1 MRVAYLCA
9 DPGVPVFGTK
19 GASVHIQEIVRA
31 FQARGDEVTV
41 YTTRRGDHVPCDLAQ
56 LRVVERRVARGDTAA
71 RERDITRAARE
82 LAAAAV
88 VDGCD
93 LVYERFSLFSDGG
106 VQLASETG
114 SPLVL
119 EVNAP
124 LIEEQRLHRELVD
137 EAGVRALAERSLR
150 AATVVT
156 CVSEPVAV
164 WARGLGALDP
174 VVEANGV
181 NTARIR
187 PSTARRYAGETP
199 TVGFV
204 GTLKHWHGVDVLL
217 DAAAELRRRGCGVRL
232 TVIGDGPAGPELR
245 EQAARL
251 GLDARFVGAVA
262 PSEVPAMLGGIDIGV
277 APYREAD
284 DYFSPLKVCEYLAA
298 GIPVVA
304 SRVGQL
310 PQLVAHGE
318 TGALVRPGDPRALA
332 DALEALAA
340 DPETRV
346 RWSVAA
352 RRRAVAAHDWS
363 GVLARTLAAVPTEV
377 RA

>member
-41 YTTRRGDHVPCDLAQ
+41 YTTRRGDHVPDDLAQ

-71 RERDITRAARE
+71 RERDITRASRE
-82 LAAAAV
+82 LAEAAAA
-88 VDGCD
+88 DGCD

-106 VQLASETG
+106 VLLTTETG
-114 SPLVL
+114 SPLIL

-156 CVSEPVAV
+156 CVSEPVAS
-164 WARGLGALDP
+164 WARGLGAASP
-174 VVEANGV
+174 VVEPNGV
-181 NTARIR
+181 NTVRIR
-187 PSTARRYAGETP
+187 PSTARRYAGEIP

-217 DAAAELRRRGCGVRL
+217 DAAAELDRRGCGIRL

-318 TGALVRPGDPRALA
+318 TGALVTAGDPAALA